1 MSIGQ
6 IVVLL
11 KVPPLE
17 GEKGNSSFA
26 ARRRVAPFHRGPAN
40 NFRTFLIVRSRN
52 AMTFLSRRVCYYQ
65 RCMNWLESPKI
76 DISSVLIKCRAVQ
89 LELVKSFFQSNFY
102 ISINFYISNFYIQ
115 QFLVFLKI

>member
-11 KVPPLE
+11 KVPLLEGNE

-52 AMTFLSRRVCYYQ
+52 AMTFLSRRVRYYPIH
-65 RCMNWLESPKI
+65 RLVRITKI
-76 DISSVLIKCRAVQ
+76 DISIVSIKRRAAQ
-89 LELVKSFFQSNFY
+89 L
-102 ISINFYISNFYIQ
+102 
-115 QFLVFLKI
+115 

>member
-11 KVPPLE
+11 KVPLLEGNE

-40 NFRTFLIVRSRN
+40 NFRTFLIVRSYLYSLTWWSGQ
-52 AMTFLSRRVCYYQ
+52 MKMFC
-65 RCMNWLESPKI
+65 C
-76 DISSVLIKCRAVQ
+76 
-89 LELVKSFFQSNFY
+89 
-102 ISINFYISNFYIQ
+102 
-115 QFLVFLKI
+115 